1 MLIAIQRFSTPFL
14 DSFFQIVTQLGHYYV
29 YILLLLFLYWCVDRR
44 TAHRIAVLYLCSM
57 WLNGY
62 LKEVYATPRPSLQ
75 QGVRVLATEDSFS
88 FPSGHSQG
96 AMTFWTALAWSYGS
110 KLLWLIAA
118 LVIVLVGFS
127 RMYLGV
133 HFLVD
138 VVGGYL
144 IGLALVVL
152 WALAGQS
159 GVIASLSRG
168 VRLFFALVAP
178 VALFPLYQS
187 DASYQTLGFL
197 LGFTVSDLFA
207 LELMPYDP
215 RGGVFRQSA
224 KMLIGLAG
232 MAGLYYLHRYLP
244 PGAPEALG
252 YAVIAV
258 WITIV
263 APWLFIRLG
272 LARASEPPS
281 RRGRFADSPALGSGV
296 WLRGSSLYGRARW
309 DRPLRSV
316 FLATLVVG
324 MGLAGLVLWYEPP
337 AVPVAKPVASFPR
350 ERGVVI
356 GHRGAA
362 GLAPEN
368 TLIGI
373 ERGLAEGSDWI
384 EIDVQLTADGHLVL
398 MHDPTV
404 ERTTNGSGRVE
415 EMTLA
420 QIKTLDAGYRF
431 TADGG
436 STYPYRGMGIEVPTL
451 EEVLLAFPAARFVVE
466 VKGDNVKA
474 AEALADVLLR
484 TGSVSRV
491 IVGSFSDRVIVRF
504 REVLPDVP
512 TTAGKN
518 EAAVF
523 YLLSRFGLDAFASPQ
538 WEILAVPPR
547 LFGWLPVINRGLVVA
562 AERHERLVFAFTV
575 NEEGQASRLVTLGV
589 NGIVTDRPD
598 VVVPVVRSL

>member
-1 MLIAIQRFSTPFL
+1 
-14 DSFFQIVTQLGHYYV
+14 
-29 YILLLLFLYWCVDRR
+29 
-44 TAHRIAVLYLCSM
+44 
-57 WLNGY
+57 
-62 LKEVYATPRPSLQ
+62 
-75 QGVRVLATEDSFS
+75 
-88 FPSGHSQG
+88 
-96 AMTFWTALAWSYGS
+96 
-110 KLLWLIAA
+110 
-118 LVIVLVGFS
+118 
-127 RMYLGV
+127 
-133 HFLVD
+133 
-138 VVGGYL
+138 
-144 IGLALVVL
+144 
-152 WALAGQS
+152 
-159 GVIASLSRG
+159 
-168 VRLFFALVAP
+168 AP
-178 VALFPLYQS
+178 VALFPLYQA

-215 RGGVFRQSA
+215 RGGVFRQTA

-252 YAVIAV
+252 YSVIAV

-281 RRGRFADSPALGSGV
+281 RRGWFAESPALGSGV

-309 DRPLRSV
+309 DRPGRGV
-316 FLATLVVG
+316 FLASLAVG
-324 MGLAGLVLWYEPP
+324 VGLAGLVLWYEPP
-337 AVPVAKPVASFPR
+337 AVPVAAAVASFPR
-350 ERGVVI
+350 ERGVVV

-368 TLIGI
+368 TLLGI

-398 MHDPTV
+398 MHGPTG
-404 ERTTNGSGRVE
+404 ERATNGSGRVDAL
-415 EMTLA
+415 TLA
-420 QIKTLDAGYRF
+420 RIETLDAGDRF
-431 TADGG
+431 KAEGAGADL
-436 STYPYRGMGIEVPTL
+436 GMGIEVPTL

-523 YLLSRFGLDAFASPQ
+523 YL
-538 WEILAVPPR
+538 
-547 LFGWLPVINRGLVVA
+547 
-562 AERHERLVFAFTV
+562 
-575 NEEGQASRLVTLGV
+575 
-589 NGIVTDRPD
+589 
-598 VVVPVVRSL
+598 